1 MDEYFHPSE
10 GSTGKHFHAEL
21 AKGGITDGVSI
32 AGEAGPEAVVPLP
45 DGRTIPVKITKDESD
60 QSGDIKAFMST
71 LSTANQDAS
80 KMMESLMTTMGDKMD
95 TMITYLKASAGH
107 QEDLVISAR
116 NS

>member
-1 MDEYFHPSE
+1 MQAVVLAMAGFDDDEP
-10 GSTGKHFHAEL
+10 
-21 AKGGITDGVSI
+21 
-32 AGEAGPEAVVPLP
+32 PEFIRQRNFIVPLP

-60 QSGDIKAFMST
+60 QSGDMKAFMAT
-71 LSTANQDAS
+71 LSTSSQDSA
-80 KMMESLMTTMGDKMD
+80 KMMENLMTTMGDKMD